1 VPLKHAVRKEGTRK
15 TSAMAAKDRNRL
27 GSTSESG
34 LDQKLRERGQRAA
47 TRAPKPQPQ
56 RWAEHS

>member
-1 VPLKHAVRKEGTRK
+1 
-15 TSAMAAKDRNRL
+15 MASKDRNRL

-47 TRAPKPQPQ
+47 TRAPKPRPQ